1 MRIARRPETG
11 SHVVIWAGV
20 ALAALFPLALVQKLE
35 YFLNARIIGRSVNAS
50 IWEMLLAMFTLE
62 SLFGLPGLAATP
74 VLYAC
79 LKQELLAAGLVGTA
93 DQGAVSA

>member
-1 MRIARRPETG
+1 M
-11 SHVVIWAGV
+11 IWAGV
-20 ALAALFPLALVQKLE
+20 ALAALFSLALVQKLE

-50 IWEMLLAMFTLE
+50 IWEMLLAMLTLE
-62 SLFGLPGLAATP
+62 SLFGLPGLAAAR